1 MAADTPLTRDFLFEI
16 GTEELPPQWVLP
28 LAQALQQ
35 GVVQGLDKAQIA
47 HGTAQCFATPRRLA
61 VLISDVATQQPDQHQ
76 QRRGPALRAAF
87 DAEGKPTKAAQGFAQ
102 SCGVNVEQLD
112 RMETD
117 KGAWLVYR
125 QTQQGQ
131 AAEILIPNIVTQ
143 AVDGL
148 PIPKRMRWGAGE
160 ATFSRPVR
168 WLLVLFGDQPIPLRL
183 FDLDADTVSYCHRF
197 HHPDPI
203 TIPCAADYITL
214 LHEPGVVIADFAERR
229 ARIHQQVEQ
238 VAAAAGGKAV
248 VTDALL
254 DEVTALTEWPVAI
267 LGHFEERFLQ
277 VPAEAL
283 ITTMQYHQRYFPVV
297 DTSGQLMPCFITI
310 SNLRSQNPEQVR
322 IGNER
327 VIRPRFSDAE
337 FFWNQDRARPLAV
350 QIERLETVIFQQKL
364 GTLRDKSTRV
374 QALAVDMAQ
383 QLNAPVELARRAAE
397 LAKCDLLTD
406 MVQEFPELQGVMG
419 SHYAR
424 HDGESAEVAQALEEQ
439 YHPAFAGDT
448 LPQTLTGQILAVA
461 ERLDTLVG
469 IFAIGQAP
477 TGNRDP
483 FALRRAALGV
493 NRILI
498 ECRLPLDCESLLQK
512 ATIGYTH
519 QSVDAESIIS
529 EVFDFIFERLRAYY
543 QEREVDGDLF
553 AAVLANRPTQPLDFD
568 RRLQAVS
575 AFRELPEAADLIAAN
590 KRIRN
595 ILRKITGPLAVEPDT
610 AMLREPAE
618 QTLLTRMIQITPG
631 VIAQLEQA
639 DYATALSQLATLR
652 DPVDQFF
659 DQVMVMADD
668 ITVRNNRLALLAQLD
683 SVFNQVAD
691 LSRLR

>member
-1 MAADTPLTRDFLFEI
+1 MAANPSQTRDLLFEM
-16 GTEELPPQWVLP
+16 GTEELPPNLVFS
-28 LAQALQQ
+28 LAHALQQ
-35 GVVQGLDKAQIA
+35 AIVQGLDKAQLA
-47 HGTAQCFATPRRLA
+47 HGEAQCFATPRRLA
-61 VLISDVATQQPDQHQ
+61 VWVADVATQQPDQHQ
-76 QRRGPALRAAF
+76 ERRGPALRAAF
-87 DAEGKPTKAAQGFAQ
+87 DAQGQPTKAAQGFAQ
-102 SCGVNVEQLD
+102 SCGVSVTQLE

-117 KGAWLVYR
+117 KGIWLVHR
-125 QTQQGQ
+125 QQQHGQ
-131 AAEILIPNIVTQ
+131 AAERLIPELITH
-143 AVDGL
+143 AVDAL
-148 PIPKRMRWGAGE
+148 PIPKRMRWGAGD
-160 ATFSRPVR
+160 AAFSRPVR
-168 WLLVLFGDQPIPLRL
+168 WLLLLFGEQVIPLRL
-183 FDLDADTVSYCHRF
+183 FALDAGSISYGHRF
-197 HHPDPI
+197 HHPDPL
-203 TIPCAADYITL
+203 TISTARTYAEQ
-214 LHEPGVVIADFAERR
+214 LHQPGQVIADFAERR
-229 ARIHQQVEQ
+229 ARIHQQVTEI
-238 VAAAAGGKAV
+238 AAAAGGKAV

-297 DTSGQLMPCFITI
+297 DASGQLMPCFIAI
-310 SNLRSQNPEQVR
+310 SNLISQDPEQVR

-350 QIERLETVIFQQKL
+350 RTERLATVIFQQQL
-364 GTLRDKSTRV
+364 GTLRDKSLRV
-374 QALAVDMAQ
+374 QTLAVDIAQ
-383 QLNAPVELARRAAE
+383 QLNASVEFAQRAAE

-424 HDGESAEVAQALEEQ
+424 HDGEPDEVAQALEEQ
-439 YHPAFAGDT
+439 YRPAFAGDT
-448 LPQTLTGQILAVA
+448 LPHTPTGQILAIA

-493 NRILI
+493 NRIFI
-498 ECRLPLDCESLLQK
+498 ECRLPLDCEALLQK
-512 ATIGYTH
+512 AAQAYT
-519 QSVDAESIIS
+519 SDVDAESVIS

-543 QEREVDGDLF
+543 QEREVSGDLF

-595 ILRKITGPLAVEPDT
+595 ILRKVPGPLPAEPDA
-610 AMLREPAE
+610 AMLYEPVE
-618 QTLLTRMIQITPG
+618 QTLLTRMTQITPS
-631 VIAQLEQA
+631 VSAQLAQA
-639 DYATALSQLATLR
+639 DYAAALSQLATLR

-668 ITVRNNRLALLAQLD
+668 IAVRNNRLALLAQLD
-683 SVFNQVAD
+683 ALFNQVAD